1 VSTPNPDTCP
11 RTEDAGA
18 YLLGSLDPAERAD
31 FAAHL
36 SHCPYCLREVG
47 QLAGLPGLLAR
58 SPGPPSGVRQLPVI
72 PPPVAAPDG
81 EQPGPVVAALRQI
94 HRRRARR
101 RGLLAAAFVLVAA
114 VGVGGTAVTERA
126 LARPGT
132 GQVTGVSAAAQL
144 PVQMHPMGAEKD
156 VTAALAVNDKAW
168 GTEVIMRCHYQGGGE
183 HGPPVY
189 ALVARTADGASA
201 ELARWKAIPDK
212 DVVLATA
219 TDLTRQRLT
228 ALEVRDSHGDV
239 VLRTDHI

>member
-1 VSTPNPDTCP
+1 VSTSTPDACP

-58 SPGPPSGVRQLPVI
+58 SPGPPRGVRQMPVV
-72 PPPVAAPDG
+72 PPRTATSG
-81 EQPGPVVAALRQI
+81 EGRPGPVVAALREI

-114 VGVGGTAVTERA
+114 VGVGGTTVTERA
-126 LARPGT
+126 LARPT
-132 GQVTGVSAAAQL
+132 TGVSAAAQL
-144 PVQMHPMGAEKD
+144 PVQMHPIGAEED
-156 VTAALAVNDKAW
+156 VSAALAVNDKAW

-183 HGPPVY
+183 HGPPIYV
-189 ALVARTADGASA
+189 LVARTADGSSA

-228 ALEVRDSHGDV
+228 ALEVRDARGDV

>member
-1 VSTPNPDTCP
+1 MSTPTPDACP

-58 SPGPPSGVRQLPVI
+58 SPGPPRGVRQM
-72 PPPVAAPDG
+72 
-81 EQPGPVVAALRQI
+81 PVVPPRTAASGEERPGTVIAALREI

-114 VGVGGTAVTERA
+114 VGVGGTTVTERA
-126 LARPGT
+126 LARPT
-132 GQVTGVSAAAQL
+132 TGVSAAAQL
-144 PVQMHPMGAEKD
+144 PVQMHPMAAEED
-156 VTAALAVNDKAW
+156 VSAALAVNDKAW

-183 HGPPVY
+183 HSPPIYV
-189 ALVARTADGASA
+189 LVARTADGSSA

-228 ALEVRDSHGDV
+228 ALEVRDDHGDL
-239 VLRTDHI
+239 VLRTDQI